1 MKKKLNFTKFSI
13 YFDPYLFIAITLLS
27 VMGLVFLYSA
37 SQGDINTI
45 AKQSVFVGFG
55 LILMFMMSQPDP
67 DFYNTYSGVFLIF
80 SRSCVNSLTFSGY
93 WLYTLCCSLI
103 SVAKLYN

>member
-27 VMGLVFLYSA
+27 IMGLVFLYSA

-67 DFYNTYSGVFLIF
+67 ETSLGSHDSGASPIHFVEPARSLNL
-80 SRSCVNSLTFSGY
+80 SRFTQFRRFTDSL
-93 WLYTLCCSLI
+93 C
-103 SVAKLYN
+103 